1 MPLRSLLL
9 KPGVKWAL
17 KGRCKLN
24 EFQTQKKGA
33 ECALFFFL
41 DSLIQSVE
49 LVTIIVVF
57 TLVFTF
63 EGVAVV
69 RARIERVTMKR
80 ILLKWPLV

>member
-24 EFQTQKKGA
+24 EFQTQKRA
-33 ECALFFFL
+33 RNAPFCFL